1 MLSSL
6 LKLLGLSK
14 PGVYAQVLPDGG
26 NDEGVKEED
35 ATLWALEKKKPQ
47 VAEDVAE
54 ELFVFTLELK
64 IHHLHTAPGPPAQSP
79 VGGKLVWYTH
89 SATVGGARG
98 MVLTSLFLDTL
109 PTQQPNISS
118 SSPAYDPQLL
128 PSPGSISLKLKRVT
142 LNAKILGL
150 LGQLANLIS
159 SYFPRISTSAFSSN
173 SSPPKSNFVLSLDYS
188 LALLSL
194 SFSALEFGLPI
205 IDSACVTLLLPVVE
219 LLLGALQ
226 AIGLSVPYDAT
237 IDTRVHYAATV
248 QIAISLIS
256 VASRQSPTNVVSCHE
271 ASILIQNL
279 SPSLSLIAH
288 HGNPDIYHMTCRR
301 HWRVCCLTLVGLDAY
316 SGSGALAT
324 YSRIRSV
331 LALSSPAPRDLS
343 SEVAACM
350 NLGAITARMR
360 FLLQGVKMVL
370 AAGLVAAPQSSSRHG
385 QNLAVISKLEW
396 LTSLQES
403 LQLMLGTGQGG
414 LSGSAVLLAPTLLEM
429 LLHFFINQR
438 SFSEE
443 TEAGL
448 GATTRA
454 MSSLLVMFTQQLQKQ
469 RGRGDKGSPFRPLS
483 SNPAIDRFMSTHGVG
498 LVRVGSGRSIASDS
512 APETYST
519 IGSAAFA
526 LTDSLG
532 ERLSGRLGDSTSSIG
547 QDWGGSP
554 SRPGGSSS
562 GTPARPPVF
571 APGDKVDGLCV
582 THNGS
587 KRWFPAICT
596 ALNAEAQTCNLKYS
610 DGDVA
615 VDKPLTEVRPMKR
628 RGPGRGGSSAAGSP
642 TVLTPPV
649 ASSATTS
656 SMPTLNLATTESALD
671 TMTSTSAA
679 SLIEPVTPNLKQS
692 GSPIDRETPANNF
705 SSLYISP
712 PSGKPL
718 ADVGIK
724 HVDASDSD
732 NDSEDNVFEIPSV
745 LAVDGS
751 TGLGSTPASSFTNNN
766 GGLNNSTKQRAQNIV
781 SRLQLHDL
789 PLDQSGSGIFGAG
802 SLSGGIIMDTSA
814 DTELMHGYGLSLH
827 SSRLHSASSL
837 SRPPTGAIS
846 GRYTDRRPLASRGG
860 GGDVLMSA
868 SEQKPL
874 RGSARSGTPLTASMS
889 DSTARMLTWRDGSEP
904 MQGGYPITGRSTSR
918 LTSKQGIRPH
928 STGQVAP
935 LSATNPYRGDA
946 INSAT
951 IEIYTL
957 VAAVCIIYASSAV
970 ETAPESVAS
979 AALLAVEEF
988 LTEASLFGALA
999 DNVTNSLYLLASTL
1013 VGPNGRRLVTLLGVP
1028 PMPSVPKLV
1037 KLAESGVRLGH
1048 GMFGSVTRVDVS
1060 DLDGALEWQNGQ
1072 MQPPA
1077 KSYAI
1082 KRVSRFKSGGAS
1094 TAFEATLNEIA
1105 VWEQLMQERVPGV
1118 VSLLSY
1124 GVVRDEYWLVMTLG
1138 GDSLGSW
1145 RAQLTPSLMPRKQ
1158 QPQAL
1163 PVAAKYWLAFLLEL
1177 YCEACLVVKGLH
1189 EAGVVHF
1196 DVKADN
1202 FLFARSF
1209 AHHVEQASAAAAAGQ
1224 AEEFTAPISALLGHL
1239 RRCHREGRHAGV
1251 LLLTDFGESVVLP
1264 FSGESTRRQFKL
1276 TSCKG
1281 TLPIQA
1287 PEMIA
1292 LNSSNKDDPGIAK
1305 RFTSPSKPADVWSLG
1320 CLCVEVLTGRM
1331 LFENM
1336 SWAELFVVLCTS
1348 EGMNP
1353 SPSRRPI
1360 SLAALLQNMWA
1371 HPVLAGD
1378 VAELENLKRLVSRE
1392 LNVDAAN
1399 RPTAAQ
1405 VCLEMEQVLTE
1416 VLATDGV
1423 QGDGEVA
1430 TREAEAMDAGALDP
1444 SSLPSQS
1451 YPDAAQSIR
1460 TQDCVALPAGAILD
1474 FRRSQPSAAPLCS
1487 IILQAPLR
1495 YRPSPVS
1502 DILRAD
1508 EDEEQAGDSVLGSFE
1523 EPSLSSG
1530 LSHVLSSLSSR
1541 CISAGGFA
1549 DKQIFVQLVPD
1560 ESPGHLV
1567 ESGTVSWWD
1576 SSNLPSSTRRFTLQ
1590 VPVVVSGEVH
1600 EDVHAEHEAVRS
1612 LATSLAALQ
1621 SSLDNVRAASPD
1633 AGLTVFIA
1641 PLDRQQRP
1649 PPSLPEAATVQ
1660 VADGSFFSLVGVY
1673 TAILLHLWWSDV
1685 NGNDTDGLRAIQW
1698 IGLLPEG
1705 GSDQVWRLKRRLE
1718 GYLKQPA

>member
-1 MLSSL
+1 M
-6 LKLLGLSK
+6 KLLGLSK
-14 PGVYAQVLPDGG
+14 PGMYAQVLPDGDDG
-26 NDEGVKEED
+26 GVKEED
-35 ATLWALEKKKPQ
+35 ATLWALEKKKPH

-54 ELFVFTLELK
+54 EVFVFTLELK
-64 IHHLHTAPGPPAQSP
+64 IHHHTAPGLLAQSP
-79 VGGKLVWYTH
+79 VGGKLVWYSH
-89 SATVGGARG
+89 SATEGGSRG
-98 MVLTSLFLDTL
+98 LLTSLFLDTL
-109 PTQQPNISS
+109 PTLQPNSSS
-118 SSPAYDPQLL
+118 SSPASDPRLL
-128 PSPGSISLKLKRVT
+128 PSPGPISMRLKRVT
-142 LNAKILGL
+142 LNTKILGL
-150 LGQLANLIS
+150 LGQLANIIS

-173 SSPPKSNFVLSLDYS
+173 SSPPKSNFVLSLDCS
-188 LALLSL
+188 LVLLSL

-205 IDSACVTLLLPVVE
+205 IDSDCVSLLLPVVE

-226 AIGLSVPYDAT
+226 AVGLSVPYDAT
-237 IDTRVHYAATV
+237 IDTKVHYAATV

-256 VASRQSPTNVVSCHE
+256 VASRRHGPTNVSCHD

-288 HGNPDIYHMTCRR
+288 HGNPEIYRMTCRR
-301 HWRVCCLTLVGLDAY
+301 HWCVCCLTLVGLDAHS

-360 FLLQGVKMVL
+360 FLLLGVKMVL
-370 AAGLVAAPQSSSRHG
+370 AAGLVAAPQNTPRRHG

-403 LQLMLGTGQGG
+403 LQLMLGAGQGG
-414 LSGSAVLLAPTLLEM
+414 MSGSAVLLAPTLLEM

-438 SFSEE
+438 SSEE
-443 TEAGL
+443 AEAGL
-448 GATTRA
+448 GATARA
-454 MSSLLVMFTQQLQKQ
+454 MSSLLVIFTQHLQKQ
-469 RGRGDKGSPFRPLS
+469 RGRGDKSSPFRPLS

-498 LVRVGSGRSIASDS
+498 LVRVGSGRSIVSDS

-526 LTDSLG
+526 LTDSLC
-532 ERLSGRLGDSTSSIG
+532 ERLSGRLGDSTSSVG
-547 QDWGGSP
+547 QDWEGSP

-571 APGDKVDGLCV
+571 ARGDKVDGLCV
-582 THNGS
+582 TQNGS
-587 KRWFPAICT
+587 ERWFPAICT
-596 ALNAEAQTCNLKYS
+596 ALNVEAQTCNLKYL
-610 DGDVA
+610 DGDMA
-615 VDKPLTEVRPMKR
+615 VDKPVTEVRPSKQ
-628 RGPGRGGSSAAGSP
+628 RGPGRGGSSAAGSIA
-642 TVLTPPV
+642 VLTPPV
-649 ASSATTS
+649 ASTATTS
-656 SMPTLNLATTESALD
+656 SMPTLSLAPTESAPD
-671 TMTSTSAA
+671 TISSTSAA
-679 SLIEPVTPNLKQS
+679 SLKEPVTPNLKQS
-692 GSPIDRETPANNF
+692 GSPIDRKTPTSNNL

-712 PSGKPL
+712 PSGRPL
-718 ADVGIK
+718 AVASIK

-745 LAVDGS
+745 LVVDGS
-751 TGLGSTPASSFTNNN
+751 SGIGSTPASSFTNNN

-789 PLDQSGSGIFGAG
+789 PLDQSGSGIFNAG
-802 SLSGGIIMDTSA
+802 SLSGGIIMDASA

-860 GGDVLMSA
+860 GGEVLMSA
-868 SEQKPL
+868 SEHKPM

-889 DSTARMLTWRDGSEP
+889 DSTARMLTWRDGSEA

-918 LTSKQGIRPH
+918 LTSSKQGTRPH
-928 STGQVAP
+928 STGQVTP
-935 LSATNPYRGDA
+935 LSATNPYRGDP

-957 VAAVCIIYASSAV
+957 VAAVCIIYASSAID
-970 ETAPESVAS
+970 TAPESVAS

-988 LTEASLFGALA
+988 LTEASLFDALA

-1013 VGPNGRRLVTLLGVP
+1013 VGPSGRRLVTLLGVP

-1060 DLDGALEWQNGQ
+1060 DLDGSLEWRNGQ
-1072 MQPPA
+1072 MQSPS

-1105 VWEQLMQERVPGV
+1105 VWELLMQERVPGV

-1158 QPQAL
+1158 QPRAL

-1177 YCEACLVVKGLH
+1177 YCEACLAVKGLH

-1209 AHHVEQASAAAAAGQ
+1209 AHHVERASAAAAAGQ
-1224 AEEFTAPISALLGHL
+1224 AEEFSAPISALLGHL
-1239 RRCHREGRHAGV
+1239 RRCHRQGRHAGV

-1264 FSGESTRRQFKL
+1264 DSGEGESTRRQFKL

-1292 LNSSNKDDPGIAK
+1292 LNSSNKDDPSIA
-1305 RFTSPSKPADVWSLG
+1305 RCFSYPSQPSDVWSLG

-1353 SPSRRPI
+1353 SPSRRPV

-1392 LNVDAAN
+1392 LNIDAAN

-1423 QGDGEVA
+1423 QGGDSEVA
-1430 TREAEAMDAGALDP
+1430 TQEAEAMNEGALDTL
-1444 SSLPSQS
+1444 SLPSQS

-1474 FRRSQPSAAPLCS
+1474 FRRSQPSTAPLCS
-1487 IILQAPLR
+1487 IILQAPFR
-1495 YRPSPVS
+1495 YRPSPVY
-1502 DILRAD
+1502 DLLRSD
-1508 EDEEQAGDSVLGSFE
+1508 EDEEHAGDSADSRCYE
-1523 EPSLSSG
+1523 EPSLPSG
-1530 LSHVLSSLSSR
+1530 LSQVLSSLSNR
-1541 CISAGGFA
+1541 CISSGGFA
-1549 DKQIFVQLVPD
+1549 DNQIFVQLVPD
-1560 ESPGHLV
+1560 ESPGQLV
-1567 ESGTVSWWD
+1567 SGGTFNWWD
-1576 SSNLPSSTRRFTLQ
+1576 SSNFPSSTRRFTLQ
-1590 VPVVVSGEVH
+1590 VPVVVSGEGGQ
-1600 EDVHAEHEAVRS
+1600 EDLHAEYHAVRS
-1612 LATSLAALQ
+1612 LATSLAALKN
-1621 SSLDNVRAASPD
+1621 SLANVRTTTPD
-1633 AGLTVFIA
+1633 AGLTLFIA
-1641 PLDRQQRP
+1641 PLERQQQP
-1649 PPSLPEAATVQ
+1649 SSSLPEAAAAHVT
-1660 VADGSFFSLVGVY
+1660 DGGFFSLVGIY
-1673 TAILLHLWWSDV
+1673 TAILLYLWWSGDE
-1685 NGNDTDGLRAIQW
+1685 NDTDSLRAIQW

-1718 GYLKQPA
+1718 GIVRELET